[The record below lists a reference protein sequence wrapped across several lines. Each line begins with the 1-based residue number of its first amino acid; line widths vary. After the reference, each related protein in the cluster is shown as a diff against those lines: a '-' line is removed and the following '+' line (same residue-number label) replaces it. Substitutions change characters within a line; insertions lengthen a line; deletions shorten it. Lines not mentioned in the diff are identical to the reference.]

1 MGLIFRW
8 ISVLTCLV
16 MIVFGIFSIW
26 GEYKHKNWFVK
37 IALSILIVLLVF
49 IGWSCQDKFWYG
61 DDSPVLW

>member
-1 MGLIFRW
+1 
-8 ISVLTCLV
+8 

-61 DDSPVLW
+61 DDPPLLW